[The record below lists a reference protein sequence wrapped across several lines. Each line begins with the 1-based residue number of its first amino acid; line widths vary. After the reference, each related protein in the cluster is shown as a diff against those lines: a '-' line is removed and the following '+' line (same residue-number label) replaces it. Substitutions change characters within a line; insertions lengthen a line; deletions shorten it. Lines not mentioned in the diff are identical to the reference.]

1 MEPFTPIVI
10 VDSAIAGEALATK
23 HRLETLI
30 SDMDKNTFDVAE
42 LLWLIKKRGFYAPF
56 NTFQDFRKSLKL
68 KPRKSQYLTRIAGV
82 MEEVGIPR
90 SKYEPLGIAR
100 LRDIASLEPT
110 EIWTNPLTGIATPV
124 REFIV
129 GFVDYRED
137 DGDYIDPK
145 KLHTNVRTLKGL
157 VGENDFDWL
166 HLYMKRSVIDNTARP
181 ALELM
186 KAHIG
191 TVGRDDEGI
200 AQDASDSRAAELIFA
215 DYLVDPAN
223 GLDTLYASGSEGGY
237 ETLNT
242 SESDDS
248 GASRFSNPA
257 VVTY

>member
-1 MEPFTPIVI
+1 LKAPFTPMVI
-10 VDSAIAGEALATK
+10 VDSAIAGEAVTVK
-23 HRLETLI
+23 HRLEELI
-30 SDMDKNTFDVAE
+30 QNIDKNTFDIAE
-42 LLWLIKKRGFYAPF
+42 LLYTIKKKGYYAPF
-56 NTFQDFRKSLKL
+56 NTFQEFRRSLKL

-90 SKYEPLGIAR
+90 SQYEPLGIAR

-110 EIWTNPLTGIATPV
+110 EIWTNPVSLQSTPM
-124 REFIV
+124 REFIK

-137 DGDYIDPK
+137 DGGYIDPE
-145 KLHTNVRTLKGL
+145 KLKINIRTLKGL

-191 TVGRDDEGI
+191 SVGKDEEGI
-200 AQDASDSRAAELIFA
+200 SQDASDSRAAELIFA

-223 GLDTLYASGSEGGY
+223 GLDTLYAASEDVESEEVY
-237 ETLNT
+237 EDLIEGPN
-242 SESDDS
+242 ESS
-248 GASRFSNPA
+248 NSRNN
-257 VVTY
+257 